1 MRLTNKQPLRS
12 GVAAVEFAL
21 VAPVFL
27 LLVFAFFEF
36 GRMLMVQQS
45 LTNAAREGC
54 RAAVLATTVN
64 SSDVDKAVRDYLQ
77 SITSKAT
84 NTGTVRV
91 TVPAGLADCAAGTE
105 LTVAVQVDYKD
116 VTWIPLGY
124 LGLNPTIHAEQTSR
138 RE

>member
-1 MRLTNKQPLRS
+1 M
-12 GVAAVEFAL
+12 AAVEFAL

-27 LLVFAFFEF
+27 LLVFSLFEF
-36 GRMLMVQQS
+36 GRMMMVQQS

-54 RAAVLATTVN
+54 REAVLATTIN